1 MVASI
6 GGDACM
12 RGINKVILLGRATR
26 DTELR
31 TTTSGKPVSNLRL
44 ATNRVTRGTDGELT
58 EHPQYHTVI
67 CWDRLAEQTGTHVT
81 KGRLVYVEGRLESR
95 SFTDKEGKEREVTEV
110 IAADV
115 QFLDG
120 PNPEGA
126 DVPAE
131 ERTADT
137 DFDDL
142 EIPF

>member
-1 MVASI
+1 
-6 GGDACM
+6 M

-31 TTTSGKPVSNLRL
+31 STGSGTPVSDIRL
-44 ATNRVTRGTDGELT
+44 ATNRVGRSNDGEFT

-67 CWDRLAEQTGTHVT
+67 CWDRLAEQTGKHVI

-95 SFTDKEGKEREVTEV
+95 SFTDKDGKERDVTEV
-110 IAADV
+110 IASDV

-120 PNPEGA
+120 PSTKSSDLP
-126 DVPAE
+126 VP
-131 ERTADT
+131 ERTTDT

>member
-1 MVASI
+1 
-6 GGDACM
+6 M

-31 TTTSGKPVSNLRL
+31 STGSGTPVSNIRL
-44 ATNRVTRGTDGELT
+44 ATNRVVRRKDGELA

-67 CWDRLAEQTGTHVT
+67 CWDRLAEQTGKHVT

-95 SFTDKEGKEREVTEV
+95 SFTDKDGKEREVTEV

-120 PNPEGA
+120 PGTKSA
-126 DVPAE
+126 DLPTQE
-131 ERTADT
+131 HTADT

>member
-1 MVASI
+1 
-6 GGDACM
+6 M

-31 TTTSGKPVSNLRL
+31 STPSGTPVSNLRL
-44 ATNRVTRGTDGELT
+44 ATNRVVRAKDGEFA
-58 EHPQYHTVI
+58 EHPQYHTII
-67 CWDRLAEQTGTHVT
+67 CWDRLAEQTGKHVT

-95 SFTDKEGKEREVTEV
+95 SFTDKDGKAREVTEV
-110 IAADV
+110 IASDV

-120 PNPEGA
+120 PSTKHA
-126 DVPAE
+126 DLPVA

>member
-1 MVASI
+1 
-6 GGDACM
+6 M

-31 TTTSGKPVSNLRL
+31 STASGTPVSNLRL
-44 ATNRVTRGTDGELT
+44 ATNRVVRSKDGELT
-58 EHPQYHTVI
+58 EHPQYHTII

-95 SFTDKEGKEREVTEV
+95 SFTDKDGKAREVTEV

-120 PNPEGA
+120 PGTKRA
-126 DVPAE
+126 DLPAE
-131 ERTADT
+131 AGAGDT

-142 EIPF
+142 NIPF

>member
-1 MVASI
+1 
-6 GGDACM
+6 M

-31 TTTSGKPVSNLRL
+31 STGNGMPVSNIRL
-44 ATNRVTRGTDGELT
+44 ATNRVTRGEDGELV

-95 SFTDKEGKEREVTEV
+95 TFTDKEGKERAVTEV
-110 IAADV
+110 IASDV
-115 QFLDG
+115 QFLDA
-120 PNPEGA
+120 PGA
-126 DVPAE
+126 KSTDLPAE
-131 ERTADT
+131 DSSADT

-142 EIPF
+142 NIPF

>member
-1 MVASI
+1 
-6 GGDACM
+6 M

-31 TTTSGKPVSNLRL
+31 STGNGTAVSNLRL
-44 ATNRVTRGTDGELT
+44 ATNRVVRGKDGELT

-67 CWDRLAEQTGTHVT
+67 CWDRLAEQTGKHVT

-95 SFTDKEGKEREVTEV
+95 AFTDKDGKEREVAEV

-120 PNPEGA
+120 PGTKSTDLPI
-126 DVPAE
+126 E
-131 ERTADT
+131 ERTQDT
-137 DFDDL
+137 DVDELD
-142 EIPF
+142 IPF

>member
-1 MVASI
+1 
-6 GGDACM
+6 M

-31 TTTSGKPVSNLRL
+31 STGTGTPVSNIRL
-44 ATNRVTRGTDGELT
+44 ATNRVTRGKDGERT

-67 CWDRLAEQTGTHVT
+67 CWDRLAEQTGKHVT
-81 KGRLVYVEGRLESR
+81 KGRLVYVEDRLESR
-95 SFTDKEGKEREVTEV
+95 NFTDKDGNEREVTEV

-120 PNPEGA
+120 PGTKTTDLP
-126 DVPAE
+126 PH
-131 ERTADT
+131 ERAQDT

-142 EIPF
+142 DIPF

>member
-1 MVASI
+1 
-6 GGDACM
+6 M

-31 TTTSGKPVSNLRL
+31 STSSGTPVSNMRL
-44 ATNRVTRGTDGELT
+44 ATNRVTRRKAGELV

-67 CWDRLAEQTGTHVT
+67 CWDRLAEQTGKHVT
-81 KGRLVYVEGRLESR
+81 KVRLVYVEGRLETR
-95 SFTDKEGKEREVTEV
+95 SFTDKDGKDREVTEV

-120 PNPEGA
+120 PGTKSA
-126 DVPAE
+126 DVPAPAH
-131 ERTADT
+131 TADT

-142 EIPF
+142 DIPF